1 MRKMK
6 GHLLISLLIYLTLV
20 ACGSVVGKDNGREET
35 LATADT
41 IAMLREVAAIY
52 AGDERPDSA
61 VLEMFMRLPEFKER
75 GVPEHLSIIGI
86 IPEDR
91 ITLCNYAS
99 AEDILG
105 KKRRFLE
112 AEWTADGNEFLGDA
126 DPSLPYPSKG
136 FLRTSYEILPDTL
149 IPVDSFYYDEGFEF

>member
-1 MRKMK
+1 M
-6 GHLLISLLIYLTLV
+6 SLLVSHTLA
-20 ACGSVVGKDNGREET
+20 ACGGKSRDNVRDDVLT
-35 LATADT
+35 SSDT
-41 IAMLREVAAIY
+41 IALLREVETMY
-52 AGDERPDSA
+52 ADDQRPDSA
-61 VLEMFMRLPEFKER
+61 VLEMFMRVSEFKER

-91 ITLCNYAS
+91 VTICNYAS

-105 KKRRFLE
+105 KKHRFLE
-112 AEWTADGNEFLGDA
+112 AEWSADGNEFLGDA

>member
-1 MRKMK
+1 M
-6 GHLLISLLIYLTLV
+6 LNSCNI
-20 ACGSVVGKDNGREET
+20 GSRDTVRGDIP
-35 LATADT
+35 ASSDT
-41 IAMLREVAAIY
+41 IALLREVETMY
-52 AGDERPDSA
+52 VGDECPGSA
-61 VLEMFMRLPEFKER
+61 VLEMFMRLPEFQER

-91 ITLCNYAS
+91 VTICNYAS

-112 AEWTADGNEFLGDA
+112 AEWRADGNEILGDA
-126 DPSLPYPSKG
+126 DPPLPNPSKG
-136 FLRTSYEILPDTL
+136 FLRMSYEILPDTL